1 MHASDL
7 PLYFGRVSAQQAG
20 HQAGK
25 TAEARSRKRFPRQT
39 RIKEQSLEKR
49 LADLTE
55 LKMITATY
63 EVKTSTLRGNH
74 VTRQDKYPM
83 TKQDYEKILLLLNK
97 IDPHLLTAICKNKY
111 EILKKE
117 IKNKLER
124 FLNESTL

>member
-1 MHASDL
+1 M
-7 PLYFGRVSAQQAG
+7 
-20 HQAGK
+20 
-25 TAEARSRKRFPRQT
+25 
-39 RIKEQSLEKR
+39 EKR